1 MPRQLGPKPSIPGL
15 LRLRLLMQLSDALMH
30 MNLALSVS
38 PIAPFASDCP
48 TSSPHPP
55 MHSVSANSR
64 APTRTE
70 DRSQFRAQPHGEAL
84 VKARGEE
91 TRLRTHRI
99 CVGTTDLNRSTQNDR
114 GGGTEME
121 LGEGTHDRGGWHDV
135 GAHGGASPPASRSA
149 SEWRARGR
157 EQPMRES
164 PGTRTC
170 RRPGPKPKR
179 TRYAYVR
186 GRRGR
191 GMRVWMIIR
200 VQNTL
205 DVRPC
210 MPSHRHMSE

>member
-1 MPRQLGPKPSIPGL
+1 MPRQLGPKPSIRGL
-15 LRLRLLMQLSDALMH
+15 LRLRLLMQPSDALMH

-38 PIAPFASDCP
+38 PIAPFASDSP

-70 DRSQFRAQPHGEAL
+70 DRSQCRAQPHGEAL
-84 VKARGEE
+84 VKARGR
-91 TRLRTHRI
+91 RLGYARTASASAQQTSIARRRTI
-99 CVGTTDLNRSTQNDR
+99 GAVGQT
-114 GGGTEME
+114 ME

-210 MPSHRHMSE
+210 IPSHRLMSE